1 MKKFLLGLLAAV
13 MILFPAQMTFAKEV
27 TVPED
32 IYKWIDSTPRGNY
45 FFNIQQTNYAVREDG
60 TIDLRTII
68 APTICTYDNIQIDDV
83 VQKRR
88 WRGLKTDGYGDLI
101 GRADYLKFDLEVGT
115 VQVVERVDL
124 DSTFSPLSTDTS
136 GKPIALARFS
146 ENEIAR
152 KVYRAILV
160 WARDNTE
167 LMVKRSRGKLSGSD
181 AKLKIENYPIK
192 NFSWIDA
199 GK

>member
-1 MKKFLLGLLAAV
+1 MKKFLLCILAAA
-13 MILFPAQMTFAKEV
+13 MFFFPTQTTFAKEV

-45 FFNIQQTNYAVREDG
+45 FFNVQQTNYAVKEDG
-60 TIDLRTII
+60 TIDLTTII

-124 DSTFSPLSTDTS
+124 DSTFSPLSSDKN
-136 GKPIALARFS
+136 GRPIPLSRFS
-146 ENEIAR
+146 QNEIAR

-167 LMVKRSRGKLSGSD
+167 LMVKRSRGKLNSSD

-192 NFSWIDA
+192 KFSWIDEN
-199 GK
+199 K